1 MSPQQRHERQIEAIR
16 EAARL
21 RARQSPPLTERQI
34 ERLAFLIDPTAA
46 SRPRI
51 PTAAPLPAA
60 A

>member
-1 MSPQQRHERQIEAIR
+1 MTAQQRRERQLEAIR
-16 EAARL
+16 EAARQ

-46 SRPRI
+46 ARPRI
-51 PTAAPLPAA
+51 PAAAPLPAA